1 LEVIRI
7 GGWCGVSEIG
17 FEAATWGSLY
27 VRAIELPVRRRMPFR
42 RRFEKLGLAR
52 AATSDRFTH
61 LYSGTHMHVAG
72 KTIAITGAGKGIGRA
87 LAERFAREGAKHVAV
102 ADLDEGAATAVA
114 AGIGGF
120 GMRVDVAIETEI
132 IGFIDTVEQRFG
144 PIDLFCSNAGIARGA
159 GLETSDDDIWRQV
172 MDVNLMAHVYAARAL
187 VPRMIARGGG
197 YLLNTAS
204 AAGLLA
210 QIGNVTYSVSKHAA
224 VAFAEWLSI
233 THGHQGLKV
242 SILCPQAVRT
252 DMIAGH
258 EGGVASVNGII
269 EPEQV
274 ANAVIEGLAAESTLI
289 LPHPVVA
296 EYVNRRAQDR
306 DRWIAGMRR
315 LQQKTYG

>member
-1 LEVIRI
+1 
-7 GGWCGVSEIG
+7 
-17 FEAATWGSLY
+17 
-27 VRAIELPVRRRMPFR
+27 MQ
-42 RRFEKLGLAR
+42 
-52 AATSDRFTH
+52 
-61 LYSGTHMHVAG
+61 VAG
-72 KTIAITGAGKGIGRA
+72 KTIAITGGGKGIGRA
-87 LAERFAREGAKHVAV
+87 LALRFAREGARHIAV
-102 ADLDEGAATAVA
+102 ADLDGNAAQAVA
-114 AGIGGF
+114 TEIGGF
-120 GMRVDVAIETEI
+120 AQLVNVADERELTA
-132 IGFIDTVEQRFG
+132 FIDAVEQRFG

-159 GLETSDDDIWRQV
+159 GLETSNEIWRQV
-172 MDVNLMAHVYAARAL
+172 MDVNVMAHVYAARAL

-197 YLLNTAS
+197 YFLNTAS

-233 THGHQGLKV
+233 THGHQGIKV

-258 EGGVASVNGII
+258 EGGVASVNGVI
-269 EPEQV
+269 EPDDV
-274 ANAVIEGLAAESTLI
+274 AEAVIQGLAEEKTLI

-315 LQQKTYG
+315 LQQKVYR

>member
-1 LEVIRI
+1 
-7 GGWCGVSEIG
+7 
-17 FEAATWGSLY
+17 
-27 VRAIELPVRRRMPFR
+27 M
-42 RRFEKLGLAR
+42 
-52 AATSDRFTH
+52 
-61 LYSGTHMHVAG
+61 
-72 KTIAITGAGKGIGRA
+72 
-87 LAERFAREGAKHVAV
+87 
-102 ADLDEGAATAVA
+102 
-114 AGIGGF
+114 
-120 GMRVDVAIETEI
+120 
-132 IGFIDTVEQRFG
+132 
-144 PIDLFCSNAGIARGA
+144 
-159 GLETSDDDIWRQV
+159 DINV
-172 MDVNLMAHVYAARAL
+172 MAHVYAARAL

-233 THGHQGLKV
+233 THGHQGIKV

-269 EPEQV
+269 EPDEV
-274 ANAVIEGLAAESTLI
+274 ANAVIEGLAAETTLI